1 MTDAITVIT
10 TIRDGDT
17 FRDAFFANLAA
28 TLRDQDYAVIV
39 DDGSRHRVQLPT
51 NLVQDPRFTLITPGR
66 TGRGAALNIAIKAA
80 PTDLIAIQDV
90 DDMSRPGRLAAQT
103 AFLIAHPDCLLFGR
117 ATSDRPWVWPT
128 THRHMAAKRLY
139 RSNPLHHSA
148 LAFDK
153 SVWQRAGGYDPDLGC
168 CIDLDFYLRAI
179 TRAGAKIV
187 QLRAKVI
194 DRNLDPQTRF
204 FTRIDPEIYHHTRDQ
219 VLARYRDKIRA
230 LPFSAPTSKPKCV
243 AMVQLPPPMHGAA
256 AMNLQAVD
264 ALARC
269 SDLTLIELRFGKDL
283 GGIAK
288 FSCRKVVLALWLLVK
303 LGFHLPRA
311 KAFYICFAP
320 SGAAFYRDCLY
331 VLLAKLFGVPAILH
345 LHGRGL
351 ANMRHNRLIARL
363 QRLVFANQ
371 TAIVLGTRLLREIE
385 SLPCT
390 PVILPNA
397 LPASAFAPQG
407 TVKRVAHHPV
417 RLLYLS
423 NLFRAK
429 GIETLLKATALLIKD
444 GIAVTLNIAGA
455 PGDIDARQLAF
466 LLSDHGITDIVTYH
480 GAVNAHQRRTLFDA
494 TDLFVFPST
503 YANEAQP
510 LVVLE
515 AMAAGV
521 PVITSNIATLPEF
534 VRAGE
539 TGRLC
544 LPHDPEKLAQTLK
557 LAINHPEQTYAMAQ
571 AARLMCQTGFTLDR
585 FARDICALIDRVCNM
600 PRDQQKGTDPD
611 DPRRVQ

>member
-1 MTDAITVIT
+1 MPDAITVIT
-10 TIRDGDT
+10 TIRDGDC
-17 FRDAFFANLAA
+17 FRDRFFANLAV
-28 TLRDQDYAVIV
+28 TLRDQDFAVIF
-39 DDGSRHRVQLPT
+39 DDGSKYPLRLPEY
-51 NLVQDPRFTLITPGR
+51 LAQDPRFTLITQGKI
-66 TGRGAALNIAIKAA
+66 GRGAALNIAIKAA

-90 DDMSRPGRLAAQT
+90 DDLSRPGRLATQT
-103 AFLIAHPDCLLFGR
+103 AFLMAHPDCLVFGC
-117 ATSDRPWVWPT
+117 ATSDRPWLWPLP
-128 THRHMAAKRLY
+128 HRHISAKRLY
-139 RSNPLHHSA
+139 RGNPLHHST

-153 SVWQRAGGYDPDLGC
+153 SIWEQAGGYDPDLAC

-179 TRAGAKIV
+179 ARAEAKIV

-194 DRNLDPQTRF
+194 DRNLDPKTRF
-204 FTRIDPEIYHHTRDQ
+204 FARIDPEIYHHTRDQ
-219 VLARYRDKIRA
+219 VLARYRDKIRD
-230 LPFSAPTSKPKCV
+230 LPFSAPTSKPKCI

-256 AMNLQAVD
+256 VMNLQAVD

-288 FSCRKVVLALWLLVK
+288 FSCRKVALALWLLVK
-303 LGFHLPRA
+303 LGFLLPRA

-351 ANMRHNRLIARL
+351 SSMRQNRGVARL

-371 TAIVLGTRLLREIE
+371 TAIVLGSRLMDEVD

-390 PVILPNA
+390 KVIIPNA
-397 LPASAFAPQG
+397 LPTGAFAPQG
-407 TVKRVAHHPV
+407 TTTWTAHQPV

-429 GIETLLKATALLIKD
+429 GIETLLKATARLIKD
-444 GIAVTLNIAGA
+444 GVAVTLDIAGA
-455 PGDIDARQLAF
+455 PGDITAQKLNH
-466 LLSDHGITDIVTYH
+466 LLSEHGIAHIATYH
-480 GAVNAHQRRTLFDA
+480 GAVNADHRMALFEMA
-494 TDLFVFPST
+494 DLFVFPSA
-503 YANEAQP
+503 YPNEAQP

-544 LPHDPEKLAQTLK
+544 LPDDPEKLAQTLK
-557 LAINHPEQTYAMAQ
+557 LAINHPDQTYSMAQ
-571 AARLMCQTGFTLDR
+571 AARLMCQTDFTIDR
-585 FARDICALIDRVCNM
+585 FARDICGVIGRVCKM
-600 PRDQQKGTDPD
+600 EPAPKEGPD
-611 DPRRVQ
+611 KNDPR